1 MENKNYKK
9 PGIMREIEANELL
22 FWLETGIEPKLHSDR
37 KNITGDTEEIDI
49 ERDYKHKSRYKKP
62 KTRYQRE
69 DKNGKD

>member
-1 MENKNYKK
+1 MENKNYKN

-49 ERDYKHKSRYKKP
+49 ERDYKPKSRYKKP

>member
-49 ERDYKHKSRYKKP
+49 ERDYKPKSRYKKP